1 MIDLEAEERR
11 FLQATRRALSPTSAD
26 AERVLA
32 AVSQAMVLPSA
43 ASAGPALSESGATK
57 TLGAGWRAALPRWL
71 FTAALAGGIGALGYG
86 AGFRAGARSTLSVRS
101 TANPSA
107 RSQQNSA
114 REKLSAA
121 SETPSAVPLAGD
133 ARDAPPRSSPARA
146 GASAAIHSTPKREAD
161 ALSEEV
167 RTLRRVERALRD
179 QNPRLALAL
188 LSELDTSVP
197 SGQFAEER
205 LAASIQARCSL
216 GYGSPSAL
224 LEEFAR
230 FHPGSAYLTRIRQ
243 ACEPRRP
250 LPAAPNE

>member
-11 FLQATRRALSPTSAD
+11 FLLATRRALSPTAAD
-26 AERVLA
+26 TERVLT
-32 AVSQAMVLPSA
+32 AVSQAMALPKAESLDTR
-43 ASAGPALSESGATK
+43 LSESAPTK
-57 TLGAGWRAALPRWL
+57 MFVASWRAALPRWL
-71 FTAALAGGIGALGYG
+71 FTAALAGGVGALGYG
-86 AGFRAGARSTLSVRS
+86 AGFRAGARSALSTRV
-101 TANPSA
+101 TATPNTPSQ
-107 RSQQNSA
+107 RNSD
-114 REKLSAA
+114 REELSAA
-121 SETPSAVPLAGD
+121 PET
-133 ARDAPPRSSPARA
+133 SSTVSPVGSTRNTPARTSA
-146 GASAAIHSTPKREAD
+146 ARAEASAATHSTPKAEAE

-224 LEEFAR
+224 LEEFAKS
-230 FHPGSAYLTRIRQ
+230 HPGSAYLTRIRQ

-250 LPAAPNE
+250 LPGALNE